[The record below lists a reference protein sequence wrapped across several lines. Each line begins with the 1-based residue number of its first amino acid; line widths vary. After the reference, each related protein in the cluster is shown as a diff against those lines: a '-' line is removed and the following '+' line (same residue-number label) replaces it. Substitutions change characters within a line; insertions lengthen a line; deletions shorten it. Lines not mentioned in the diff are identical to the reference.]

1 MKHMYINKQQE
12 HKTIIFITQ
21 LLLYIDRERNFQSG
35 FPGHFPHFKIPYQK
49 ITICIY
55 ILAGEHPI
63 HISKRQGKRAC
74 GLRTE
79 GELWN

>member
-21 LLLYIDRERNFQSG
+21 LLVYIDRERNFQSV

-49 ITICIY
+49 ITIYIY
-55 ILAGEHPI
+55 IYIHLRGNTQFIYPRDKENVLA
-63 HISKRQGKRAC
+63 A
-74 GLRTE
+74 
-79 GELWN
+79 